1 MMVGKIVACG
11 EVGLKDK
18 INEKIPDQ
26 MNFERGRSINK

>member
-1 MMVGKIVACG
+1 MMLGKSVAGG

-26 MNFERGRSINK
+26 MNFERGRSINQ